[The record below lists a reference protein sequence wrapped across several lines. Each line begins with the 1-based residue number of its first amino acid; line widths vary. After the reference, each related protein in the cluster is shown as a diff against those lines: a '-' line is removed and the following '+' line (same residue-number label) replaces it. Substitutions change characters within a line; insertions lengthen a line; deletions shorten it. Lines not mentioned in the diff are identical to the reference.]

1 MKNIKLSLKEQII
14 SLPPLPESVL
24 EIERICRN
32 PDTGI
37 NELSVVVEQDPLL
50 TANLLRTANSAFFGF
65 ASEVTSISQAVSL
78 FGMSMVW
85 GFAIEAA
92 TRQSFVIDL
101 SPYGISVEQFANI
114 SRAESA
120 LMFNWLSKEDPEKA
134 TILIPS
140 SFISRIG
147 MVIIAAQ
154 MEEHGLGNK
163 FLQEINANKG
173 NINDIERKYIGN
185 THQEVCGAIFSHWK
199 LENTMVK
206 AIWSSENPA
215 KCDDL
220 IKPYAYA
227 LKTVHTVI
235 PYNGEISKESCK
247 ESLNVAREGLL
258 PENILLDAI
267 EKITK

>member
-32 PDTGI
+32 PETGI

-92 TRQSFVIDL
+92 TRQSFNIDL

-120 LMFNWLSKEDPEKA
+120 LMWNWLAKSDPEKA
-134 TILIPS
+134 NILIPA

-163 FLQEINANKG
+163 FLQEIKDSKG
-173 NINDIERKYIGN
+173 NISAIERKYIGN
-185 THQEVCGAIFSHWK
+185 THQEVCGAIFSHWGFEK
-199 LENTMVK
+199 TMVK
-206 AIWSSENPA
+206 AIWSSESPE
-215 KCDDL
+215 KCDEL
-220 IKPYAYA
+220 IQPYAYA
-227 LKTVHTVI
+227 LKTVHTAI
-235 PYNGEISKESCK
+235 PYNGELSDKSTKEAIEIAK
-247 ESLNVAREGLL
+247 EGLL
-258 PENILLDAI
+258 PEKLLLEAI
-267 EKITK
+267 EKVT